1 MKKLALTIAIVL
13 TMGLGA
19 YAQDGGLLGRGI
31 SGQDRDVTTPMI
43 PATHGL
49 TTDQDGDAVPM
60 GSGVAVLL
68 GLGAVY
74 MVAKKRREE

>member
-19 YAQDGGLLGRGI
+19 FAQDGGLLGRGI
-31 SGQDRDVTTPMI
+31 SDREGDVTTPMI
-43 PATHGL
+43 PSSHGL
-49 TTDQDGDAVPM
+49 TTDQDGDEVPM

-68 GLGAVY
+68 GLGAAY